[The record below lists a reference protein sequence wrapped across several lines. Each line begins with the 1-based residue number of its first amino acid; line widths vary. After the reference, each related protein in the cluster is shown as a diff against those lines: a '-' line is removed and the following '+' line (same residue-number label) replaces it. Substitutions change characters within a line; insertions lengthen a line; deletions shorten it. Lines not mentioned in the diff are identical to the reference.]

1 MCAGVRA
8 RALDVGER
16 RDQTLWVPRVGWRHY
31 AVASSSGG
39 ASVPPTRRTVCVSQ
53 FRASENGILRRI
65 AQEGLNIAT
74 DIYAE
79 FLTTFETIDE
89 KLEFSAE
96 PNTAEEMLGALVQ
109 AATAKCVEF
118 NIAANRNPTRDAP
131 AMMLMS
137 TLRGVT
143 EDLICLT
150 YLLGLKGELRKR
162 LIALLLNENLA
173 KGIDVQREFFE
184 ANNPLQ
190 PVLGGGSDSG
200 STSTRADQAKKDVK
214 AFWTAA
220 GHKRAPTVRD
230 MAAKVGL
237 DSTYEFIYFATSNF
251 VHFNPSALLRMG
263 WGGTTGPFTFSIENI
278 NAYYRNF
285 ASFYGA
291 ILFIG
296 FEASFGLEHFS
307 EDVGGEVKRLIALVG
322 EVQRWPEV
330 ITFEEMNMQPPFYL
344 MTHALR
350 EVMAGENDSSLA
362 YGAILKELQ
371 GLSTGNAGDA

>member
-1 MCAGVRA
+1 MVVFADRAAGGR
-8 RALDVGER
+8 
-16 RDQTLWVPRVGWRHY
+16 PIH
-31 AVASSSGG
+31 
-39 ASVPPTRRTVCVSQ
+39 RT
-53 FRASENGILRRI
+53 
-65 AQEGLNIAT
+65 QEGLDIAT

-79 FLTTFETIDE
+79 FLTTFEIINE
-89 KLEFSAE
+89 KLEFSAA
-96 PNTAEEMLGALVQ
+96 PNTAEAMLGALVQ

-131 AMMLMS
+131 AIMLMS

-150 YLLGLKGELRKR
+150 YLCGLKGSLGKR
-162 LIALLLNENLA
+162 LIPLLMHENVA
-173 KGIDVQREFFE
+173 KGIDVQRKFFE

-190 PVLGGGSDSG
+190 PVLGGGSGGGD
-200 STSTRADQAKKDVK
+200 TSKRADQAKKDVK

-220 GHKRAPTVRD
+220 GRTSAPTVRD
-230 MAAKVGL
+230 MAATLGL

-251 VHFNPSALLRMG
+251 VHFNPSALLRLG
-263 WGGTTGPFTFSIENI
+263 WGAKTGPFTFSIENI

-307 EDVGGEVKRLIALVG
+307 EDVRGDVKRLIELVG
-322 EVQRWPEV
+322 KVQRWPEV
-330 ITFEEMNMQPPFYL
+330 ITFEEMNRQPPLYL

-350 EVMAGENDSSLA
+350 EVMAGEQDSSLA
-362 YGAILKELQ
+362 YGAILKEVQ
-371 GLSTGNAGDA
+371 GLSAGNAGGS